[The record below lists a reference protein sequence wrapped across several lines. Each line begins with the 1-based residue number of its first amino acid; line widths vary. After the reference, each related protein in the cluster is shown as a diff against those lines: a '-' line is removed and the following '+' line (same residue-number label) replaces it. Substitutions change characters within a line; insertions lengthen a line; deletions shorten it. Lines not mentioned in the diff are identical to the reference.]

1 MHVSSFMTVP
11 FIKWCKNN
19 VVEQLE
25 DFLQSQ
31 VTRVWTKKQ
40 EIKTEH
46 GKLENVWNNDLFF

>member
-1 MHVSSFMTVP
+1 MTVP